1 MRYENLQHLP
11 DASFR
16 RLCGVSRPTFE
27 AMVEVVEAGERAKTK
42 SGRPPK
48 LSIPDQ
54 ILLTLSYW
62 REYRTLFHLG
72 AEVGLHESSV
82 QRLICRIEER
92 LVRSGRFALSPR
104 GTGPGPDPSSM
115 DVVLLDASESA
126 VERPKKRAANGATTA
141 ARRSVTRTRPSSS
154 SISPPA

>member
-1 MRYENLQHLP
+1 MRYENLQHLS
-11 DASFR
+11 DESFR
-16 RLCGVSRPTFE
+16 RLCGVPRPTFE

-42 SGRPPK
+42 SGRPAK

-54 ILLTLSYW
+54 ILLALSYW

-82 QRLICRIEER
+82 QRLVCRIEER

-104 GTGPGPDPSSM
+104 GTGPGPDASM

-141 ARRSVTRTRPSSS
+141 ARRSATRTRPSLS
-154 SISPPA
+154 SISPPV